1 MRAAWQPSNAAG
13 CWHGS
18 HHRQVSH
25 PAQRVRVHAMAVYIG
40 AMSSLACV
48 LRPPRQRRY
57 KSRILVKLA
66 VTCNHVIST
75 PLYPCSL
82 FSAITDAYATP
93 QRALVIVHYCKE
105 GREVASFLLL
115 VPPRRTFITPF
126 RGRPWAAPT
135 CQPRVTPTPT
145 TCVPRLRVPSTLTD
159 SLLIM
164 HDVPASVVMSGGSL
178 WPFYVACVVLGGPSA
193 RCCLLCELLQ

>member
-93 QRALVIVHYCKE
+93 QRALVIVHYCTARKGE
-105 GREVASFLLL
+105 RSLLFCSSF
-115 VPPRRTFITPF
+115 RRGEPSLNYPLSGTPM
-126 RGRPWAAPT
+126 GST
-135 CQPRVTPTPT
+135 YVPTPGYT
-145 TCVPRLRVPSTLTD
+145 YTNNVRAALACAFHSHRF
-159 SLLIM
+159 
-164 HDVPASVVMSGGSL
+164 PADH
-178 WPFYVACVVLGGPSA
+178 A
-193 RCCLLCELLQ
+193 